1 MRRRSLD
8 AIACLSLWAA
18 PSAAQTPTQPLD
30 ATIAEALALRGQ
42 GRDEE
47 ALALLTRAWE
57 STRSPRARAQ
67 MARAEQAL
75 GRWLDARAH
84 MAEALASRDD
94 PWIAARA
101 TSLEDERVA
110 MEAHLGRLEVLGVP
124 EGAEVQVDDRP
135 ARRAPLAEPLWSAVG
150 TVVLTVRM
158 PGFFPV
164 VRRVVVDAG
173 GVARETVS
181 LVPMQPVGAPTIA
194 PEAPAA
200 TPATRV
206 EVRRVVPA
214 ATHPRRVLGLAGI
227 LGGAAFLLGG
237 ASAHV
242 ARELTL
248 DAAVRDGCA
257 LTGAGGVA
265 GPAGCTARVVSVEV
279 SSAFAVAGY
288 VTGGLLLGAG
298 LALWLT
304 SPRSEVTLRG
314 WTCAPGPLGAGCVVR
329 F

>member
-1 MRRRSLD
+1 LRRGSLGLFV
-8 AIACLSLWAA
+8 CMLLWATQA
-18 PSAAQTPTQPLD
+18 LAQTPTQPLD
-30 ATIAEALALRGQ
+30 AAIAEALALREQ
-42 GRDEE
+42 GRDVE

-84 MAEALASRDD
+84 MAEALASRED
-94 PWIAARA
+94 PWIAARVA
-101 TSLEDERVA
+101 SLEDERA
-110 MEAHLGRLEVLGVP
+110 GMEAHLGRLEVLGVP
-124 EGAEVQVDDRP
+124 DGAEVQVDDRP
-135 ARRAPLAEPLWSAVG
+135 ARRTPLAEPLWSAVG

-164 VRRVVVDAG
+164 ARRVVVDAG

-181 LVPMQPVGAPTIA
+181 LVPMQPVGTPTIS
-194 PEAPAA
+194 PAA
-200 TPATRV
+200 PPVTLPPRV

-214 ATHPRRVLGLAGI
+214 ATHPRRVLGLAGVI
-227 LGGAAFLLGG
+227 GGAAFLLGG

-248 DAAVRDGCA
+248 DGAVRDGCA
-257 LTGAGGVA
+257 LTAAGGVT
-265 GPAGCTARVVSVEV
+265 GPAGCTGRVMTVEV

-288 VTGGLLLGAG
+288 VTGALLLGAG
-298 LALWLT
+298 LVLWFT
-304 SPRSEVTLRG
+304 APRSDVVLRG